1 MSYDKQYEKDKAKW
15 EATHPN
21 QDYDTYIN
29 NAVDEAN
36 DN

>member
-1 MSYDKQYEKDKAKW
+1 MSYDEQYKKDKAKW

-21 QDYDTYIN
+21 QDYDTFIN
-29 NAVDEAN
+29 NAVDEAK

>member
-1 MSYDKQYEKDKAKW
+1 MSYDEQYKKDKALW
-15 EATHPN
+15 EVTHPN
-21 QDYDTYIN
+21 QDYDTFIN